1 MLLKLENPKI
11 FSDVI
16 SIISELVLEVRMKV
30 NKEGLNV
37 VAIDPANVAMVVFKL
52 PAKAF
57 SELSVEKEEV
67 LGVSLESLKAVLR
80 RVKFGSVLTITREE
94 NLLKLIIQDKVNRE
108 FDLSLIDV
116 EVEEKPVPNLDFSS
130 KIEMNSL
137 DFSEAIEDCSIV
149 ADACSFVS
157 NPESFIIKAKG
168 SLNSF
173 QARFSD
179 EANIQSEDASSKY
192 SLEYLQK
199 MIKSSRLADKVA
211 INFSTNYPLKLDFNN
226 DSIELGF
233 ILAPRVEAED

>member
-16 SIISELVLEVRMKV
+16 SIISELVLEVRLKV

-57 SELSVEKEEV
+57 SELSIEKEEV

-80 RVKFGSVLTITREE
+80 RVKFGSVLTIKREE

-116 EVEEKPVPNLDFSS
+116 EGEEKPVPNLDFSS